1 MCSVPV
7 GLGAKRTR
15 LIGASCATATLDV
28 ARRAAT
34 VGTPCSPEEDVIP
47 RRIRSRPVSAT
58 TGPRIADVVAAR
70 HEGGTEKA
78 RVAMGTGRHR
88 RGLHRSA
95 RLRLLRLAERRA
107 CASIRTACRRC
118 SSHASPAISSR
129 SRSTTRPAGRSRSDL
144 RADGTIRPS
153 RPVPAGT
160 RLEAEAIFRRPGWV
174 GWIAGRTQRTRLEL
188 TAPTA
193 RLASRWLRVERGAPV
208 QVDFDRPVR
217 EVQVTGVRPRKTIHL
232 TRPARSVALGRFGDA
247 GSVGVSAVALDWE
260 RLPPPTAVTW
270 FPPGRTAMVLPS
282 PDAGRE
288 LVANA
293 PLRLR
298 FSDPVREAARTQA
311 AGARAGHP
319 RPLAANRRAH
329 ARVSA

>member
-107 CASIRTACRRC
+107 RRRFERLAAGAAATLLRRSRRDLAPRRGRQDDPGGPARGRHDPAQPSSPGRNATRGRGGLPPSRLGRLDRRAHAADAAGADGPDCAAGLSLAACRAGGAGAGRLRPPRPRG
-118 SSHASPAISSR
+118 SGDRGPSAEDDPPDATGAERR
-129 SRSTTRPAGRSRSDL
+129 SRSVRRRGLGRRLCRRPRLGAAAAADRGDL
-144 RADGTIRPS
+144 
-153 RPVPAGT
+153 VPARPHRDGPPVSG
-160 RLEAEAIFRRPGWV
+160 RRKG
-174 GWIAGRTQRTRLEL
+174 ARRER
-188 TAPTA
+188 APA
-193 RLASRWLRVERGAPV
+193 PALLGSRG
-208 QVDFDRPVR
+208 
-217 EVQVTGVRPRKTIHL
+217 
-232 TRPARSVALGRFGDA
+232 
-247 GSVGVSAVALDWE
+247 
-260 RLPPPTAVTW
+260 
-270 FPPGRTAMVLPS
+270 
-282 PDAGRE
+282 
-288 LVANA
+288 
-293 PLRLR
+293 
-298 FSDPVREAARTQA
+298 EAARTQA